1 MAAKDKIN
9 VYFPIVNLN
18 PQGWISQFITPILSK
33 TVPNRSGLA
42 NLFYDTIINVEN
54 LQHLEKIGF
63 SDKDIGNFITRRS
76 SIEEDK
82 MIFLNGN
89 FLDRF
94 EVEEPLRESTLEEK
108 ELAIYTKFMSTIK
121 PHQQAFLQPYIKL
134 QYGYRNNKK
143 EEFTWVDFPFTQ
155 KYDIDFILGPGKPR
169 SEGSGITNVSTENQ
183 LNIATHI
190 NSQIRINFLFGNM
203 QILTQEMNED
213 GIPTEKNTNKKFPY
227 GFSFL
232 KLASNFDFNKEI
244 IRLEYGRKVAPGFEE
259 EIAGGEG
266 QLLRSVIE
274 KREKKVFL
282 LSKTKHDFSFDEKGV
297 IELSVYYNNF
307 HDERMGLANN
317 VAIPSPTPANSQA
330 LDLPITYGNFLVKYK
345 ELMQQTK
352 VLEEKIQQTMKT
364 DESQVLSKSKQEER
378 NVTISKLN
386 EDLAAANK
394 NLNLIKRSLKPS
406 LSTIFIDKIKSQ
418 GQLFAVSF
426 KTTKDKKVF
435 KVETFISL
443 IHPESGDFSK
453 IYSYEDSYDM
463 DQFLTRTPVPKGYE
477 SNNKKLEEDLTKTYA
492 RIFNSP
498 YDYKEKENTDKNYG
512 HIMFFPL
519 KALFSVAYSFLDEE
533 EKKEIPYMLFG
544 NVLLKV
550 GAKMV
555 SVNIGDLLIETE
567 TFQKWYYEKFFRKDR
582 LDYPFGVFI
591 RDIML
596 DLVPE
601 ALHRNRTGFDD
612 RSPTSAVKEVQYYLL
627 DEPSEK
633 LKQYVYIR
641 NNLDDLKE
649 LSKMLSRIPTSNP
662 KPIIYFGQINNQ
674 TTQVPSP
681 LFSNLGVSEFKF
693 NEEEDAKK
701 GIPHIKIGADGGFFT
716 KVGFSAQDFS
726 KIRTAMA
733 LESLADKASRYF
745 FFYYQLS
752 IESMGTNMFNY
763 DSVVCVPSNPLGGD
777 SQENDTGVAGYYKV
791 INISD
796 NIDANNYYTS
806 TSRADW
812 VFNPKYA
819 DREKDKM
826 VKAPSSDMIIKD
838 RVDCSINDPKNYI
851 EEVLENDVNT
861 IINAQAQNMPQQD
874 KKEEA
879 KKDNEKKPEK
889 IEMKVDKE
897 EKFGTKT
904 PTPK

>member
-9 VYFPIVNLN
+9 VYFPMVNLN
-18 PQGWISQFITPILSK
+18 PQGWISQFITPVLSK
-33 TVPNRSGLA
+33 TIPNRSGLS
-42 NLFYDTIINVEN
+42 NLFYDLYISKEN
-54 LQHLEKIGF
+54 LEYLEKIGF
-63 SDKDIGNFITRRS
+63 SNQKVGDFINRRA

-89 FLDRF
+89 FLDKF
-94 EVEEPLRESTLEEK
+94 EVEEPLRESTLEER

-121 PHQQAFLQPYIKL
+121 PYQQAFLQPYIKL

-143 EEFTWVDFPFTQ
+143 EDFTWVDFPFTQ
-155 KYDIDFILGPGKPR
+155 KYDIDFILGNGKPR
-169 SEGSGITNVSTENQ
+169 SEGSGILNVNTDNQ

-190 NSQIRINFLFGNM
+190 NSQIKINFLFGNM
-203 QILTQEMNED
+203 QILTQEINEN
-213 GIPTEKNTNKKFPY
+213 GVPTEKKINTKFPY
-227 GFSFL
+227 GFNFL
-232 KLASNFDFNKEI
+232 KLVSNFDLNKEI

-259 EIAGGEG
+259 TIGKEG
-266 QLLRSVIE
+266 QLLKTVIE
-274 KREKKVFL
+274 KREKKVYL
-282 LSKTKHDFSFDEKGV
+282 LSKIKHDFSFDEKGV
-297 IELSVYYNNF
+297 IELSVSYNNF
-307 HDERMGLANN
+307 HDERMGLSNN
-317 VAIPSPTPANSQA
+317 VAVPFPTPKNSQA
-330 LDLPITYGNFLVKYK
+330 LDLPVTYGNFLIKYK
-345 ELMQQTK
+345 ELTQKTK
-352 VLEEKIQQTMKT
+352 KLEEQIQQAMKV
-364 DESQVLSKSKQEER
+364 DESQTISKSKQEER
-378 NVTISKLN
+378 SVLISKLN
-386 EDLAAANK
+386 EDLAASNK

-406 LSTIFIDKIKSQ
+406 LATIFIDKIKSQ

-426 KTTKDKKVF
+426 KTSKEEKTF

-443 IHPESGDFSK
+443 IDPTNGDFLK
-453 IYSYEDSYDM
+453 FYTYEDNYDM
-463 DQFLTRTPVPKGYE
+463 NEFLKKNPIPKNYE
-477 SNNKKLEEDLTKTYA
+477 SNNKKYEEDVIRTYG

-498 YDYKEKENTDKNYG
+498 YDYKEKEKNDKNYG

-544 NVLLKV
+544 NVLLKI

-567 TFQKWYYEKFFRKDR
+567 IFQKWYYEKFFKKDR
-582 LDYPFGVFI
+582 IDYPFGVFL
-591 RDIML
+591 RDIMT

-601 ALHRNRTGFDD
+601 ALYRNRPGFDD

-627 DEPSEK
+627 NEPGEK
-633 LKQYVYIR
+633 LKIKLYQQ
-641 NNLDDLKE
+641 NNNDDLKE
-649 LSKMLSRIPTSNP
+649 LSTMLSRIPTSNP
-662 KPIIYFGQINNQ
+662 KPLIYFGQINNQ

-716 KVGFSAQDFS
+716 KVGFMAQDFS

-777 SQENDTGVAGYYKV
+777 SQENDTGIAGYYKV

-796 NIDANNYYTS
+796 SIDANNNYIS
-806 TSRADW
+806 TSKADW
-812 VFNPKYA
+812 VFNPRYL
-819 DREKDKM
+819 DREKDKL
-826 VKAPSSDMIIKD
+826 VKAPSSEMIIKD
-838 RVDCSINDPKNYI
+838 RVDCSINDPRNYVA
-851 EEVLENDVNT
+851 ELLENDVNT
-861 IINAQAQNMPQQD
+861 IINNQAQNMPDQE
-874 KKEEA
+874 KKDNA
-879 KKDNEKKPEK
+879 KKDKEKKPEK
-889 IEMKVDKE
+889 IDMKIDKE
-897 EKFGTKT
+897 EKFDKT
-904 PTPK
+904 PSPK